1 MAVQFSEEEKKKIE
15 QDKSEIYTKRIE
27 ETYAEYV
34 KRLKGRRKGRYFAD
48 YYLKFVIGAVIV
60 AIGIM
65 LFIRN
70 AFATPPEI
78 VLSVAIEGDAVED
91 EDLEIF
97 ADVIED
103 ELNLDTENER
113 VNIFCITSERQL
125 QTNLYTG
132 ETDIV
137 ISTPDKFQKWAE
149 GGYFLE
155 PGNNAEL
162 SFYNEFDEDKKFYS
176 NYISGEDILD
186 SETIE
191 DAEPSDKTLYNYGI
205 YLTGTDKYHK
215 ELGGF
220 MAEPVAGISATAKN
234 VDYAALFIKYMTRN

>member
-1 MAVQFSEEEKKKIE
+1 MAMQFSEEDKEKIK
-15 QDKSEIYTKRIE
+15 QDKSEIYTKRTE

-34 KRLKGRRKGRYFAD
+34 KNLKGKRKGRYFAD

-60 AIGIM
+60 VTGII

-91 EDLEIF
+91 ENLEIF
-97 ADVIED
+97 ADVIEN
-103 ELNLDTENER
+103 ELNLDIENER
-113 VNIFCITSERQL
+113 VNIFCVTSEKQL

-132 ETDIV
+132 EADIV

-155 PGNNAEL
+155 PESSGEL

-176 NYISGEDILD
+176 NYISGQDILD
-186 SETIE
+186 SGTIE
-191 DAEPSDKTLYNYGI
+191 GAEPSDKTLYNYGI

-220 MAEPVAGISATAKN
+220 ITEPVAGISATAKN